1 MRKLANRCL
10 SLNDFEKYAKKHL
23 PRPLFAYV
31 SGGVEDN
38 LSRDHNLTS
47 YARYSLIPDNMVD
60 VSQRNTEVTLFGHRY
75 AAPVGIAPMGISAI
89 TGFEGDLTLAKAA
102 ATKNIPF
109 IMSGS
114 SLMRLEEVAEA
125 NPAMWFQAYLPKSYG
140 EIDLLI
146 DRVARARIPML
157 VVTVDTPVKAN
168 RENNVRAGF
177 ATPFRPSL
185 RLAYEGLTHPRW
197 LTGTLIKTLL
207 KRGMPWFENNQAVR
221 GAPLF
226 SKHAVRD
233 FSGRSHLT
241 WEHIQHIRRRWSGAM
256 VIKGIL
262 SQRDAQRCKEIG
274 IDGIVVSNH
283 GGRQLDTSIAP
294 IHVLPEI
301 VAAAGEMSVMLDSG
315 IRRGTDAIKAL
326 ALGAEACFIGRPFN
340 YACAVGGEQG
350 VHLAIDLITSEVSRD
365 LGMLGVA
372 TLAHLDSRHLRFI
385 Q

>member
-10 SLNDFEKYAKKHL
+10 SLNDFEKYARKHL

-38 LSRDHNLTS
+38 LARDNNRTS
-47 YARYSLIPDNMVD
+47 YARYSLIPENMVD

-75 AAPVGIAPMGISAI
+75 AAPLGIAPMGISAI
-89 TGFEGDLTLAKAA
+89 TGFEGDLTLATAA
-102 ATKNIPF
+102 AAKNIPF

-125 NPAMWFQAYLPKSYG
+125 NPAMWFQAYLPKSDE

-146 DRVARARIPML
+146 DRVARARIPVL

-185 RLAYEGLTHPRW
+185 RLAFEGLTHPRW

-241 WEHIQHIRRRWSGAM
+241 WQHIQHIRHRWSGAM

-262 SQRDAQRCKEIG
+262 SQRDAQRCKDIG

-301 VAAAGEMSVMLDSG
+301 VAAAGEMTVMLDSG

-326 ALGAEACFIGRPFN
+326 ALGAQACFVGRPFN
-340 YACAVGGEQG
+340 YACAVGGAQG
-350 VHLAIDLITSEVSRD
+350 VHLAIDLITSEISRD

-372 TLAHLDSRHLRFI
+372 ALDQLDSRHLRLI
-385 Q
+385 E